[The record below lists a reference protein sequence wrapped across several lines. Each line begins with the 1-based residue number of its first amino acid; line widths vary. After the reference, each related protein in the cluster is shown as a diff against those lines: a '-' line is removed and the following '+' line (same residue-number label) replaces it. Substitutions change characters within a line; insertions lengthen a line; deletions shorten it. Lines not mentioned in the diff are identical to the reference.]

1 MNPRIEG
8 LLEDLQNAVRMFNKS
23 VCSYCDILLS
33 LEEVEDESVEEKV
46 NEIIKNMPPSGDLLD
61 FLEQYNELP
70 ETDPDSRSEEES
82 EIYDDIIDIP

>member
-1 MNPRIEG
+1 MNERTER
-8 LLEDLQNAVRMFNKS
+8 LLEGLQNAVQMFNKS

-33 LEEVEDESVEEKV
+33 LEEVDDESVEERV

-70 ETDPDSRSEEES
+70 ETEPDSLSVT
-82 EIYDDIIDIP
+82 